1 MLIDYISRRYKF
13 RSNSFGAF
21 GHFVGENKLKIKESN
36 FKLFIGHLAWGHSES
51 VYYDALIFHTIYI
64 QMPPHGLSF
73 TEMYSYVRPDQ
84 RCVSRTK

>member
-36 FKLFIGHLAWGHSES
+36 FKLFIGHLVWDHSES
-51 VYYDALIFHTIYI
+51 VYYVPLFFI
-64 QMPPHGLSF
+64 LF
-73 TEMYSYVRPDQ
+73 TSK
-84 RCVSRTK
+84 CHRTGSPLLKCFLMSGPT